1 MRRPIRYIIINI
13 IIFTH
18 RYIRMHICTRTY
30 ARKESILHT
39 VINCFSFRIFGNAE
53 TKKMREL
60 NGSKRTKRIVT
71 AWPKCG
77 NSKALSLDIIRI
89 YIVTYITHTC
99 ILHTLF
105 LRLRAYRVRLC
116 GNSIRRFFFCKVFKL
131 DRPMFRLFVVDRFG
145 GFVNSAEKPHTFG
158 RVPSIRGSPG
168 R

>member
-1 MRRPIRYIIINI
+1 M
-13 IIFTH
+13 
-18 RYIRMHICTRTY
+18 
-30 ARKESILHT
+30 HT
-39 VINCFSFRIFGNAE
+39 VISWLSNRILENAE

-116 GNSIRRFFFCKVFKL
+116 GNSIRQFFFCKVFKL

-145 GFVNSAEKPHTFG
+145 GFAKALEKPHTFA
-158 RVPSIRGSPG
+158 RVPNIRGSPG
-168 R
+168 SLVQPRKKRHTAKRGALLKAH